1 MVGRRSR
8 RLEIVNAEL
17 LQDRLV
23 RLEFSDG
30 TTGDYDLQPLIARGT
45 EMVSPLE
52 SDLFFQQFLLDLGA
66 LCWPNGFEL
75 SGGIQRRLRE
85 QGKLRPLDRVA

>member
-1 MVGRRSR
+1 MIK
-8 RLEIVNAEL
+8 IVKAESL
-17 LQDRLV
+17 RDRII

-30 TTGDYDLQPLIARGT
+30 TTGDYDLRPLIARGT

-52 SDLFFQQFLLDLGA
+52 RDEVFHQFFLELGA

-75 SGGIQRRLRE
+75 SGGGIQQRLRE

>member
-1 MVGRRSR
+1 MIK
-8 RLEIVNAEL
+8 IVKADL
-17 LQDRLV
+17 LRDRLV

-45 EMVSPLE
+45 EMVTPLE
-52 SDLFFQQFLLDLGA
+52 SDVFFQQFFLELGA

-75 SGGIQRRLRE
+75 SGGGIQQRLRE
-85 QGKLRPLDRVA
+85 QGTLRPLDRVA